1 MAEEETDAPPEDAG
15 ACELISPAAQK
26 LLDEKDK
33 KIEGL
38 TNDIKRLQADFDNSR
53 KRNEKEWNERVRFA
67 NQRLVSDLLMVLDSF
82 DKAMEDADKGCDLDC
97 LREGVQQV
105 HRQLVQILQREGLKE
120 IDTKG
125 KFDPFLH
132 EAVMREEKEDAEDG
146 KILEVY
152 QKGYALGHHALRPAK
167 VKVAKRKEP
176 EEAPSEEPP
185 KAESKPKAKAPE
197 KSYEVK

>member
-1 MAEEETDAPPEDAG
+1 MAQEETETPSEEAG
-15 ACELISPAAQK
+15 ASDLVSPAAQK
-26 LLDEKDK
+26 MLDEKDK

-38 TNDIKRLQADFDNSR
+38 TNDMRRLQADFENFK

-82 DKAMEDADKGCDLDC
+82 DKAMEDVDKGSDVDC
-97 LREGVQQV
+97 LKEGMQQV
-105 HRQLVQILQREGLKE
+105 HRQFVQILQKEGLKE

-132 EAVMREEKEDAEDG
+132 EAVMREEKEDTEDG
-146 KILEVY
+146 RILEVF
-152 QKGYALGHHALRPAK
+152 QKGYALGKHALRPAK

-176 EEAPSEEPP
+176 NEVPIEEPP
-185 KAESKPKAKAPE
+185 KAEGKSKTQAPE
-197 KSYEVK
+197 RSYEVK

>member
-1 MAEEETDAPPEDAG
+1 MAQEETETPSEETG
-15 ACELISPAAQK
+15 TCELVSPAAQK
-26 LLDEKDK
+26 KLDEKDK

-38 TNDIKRLQADFDNSR
+38 TNDIKRLQADFDNFK

-82 DKAMEDADKGCDLDC
+82 DKAMEDGDKGCDLDC
-97 LREGVQQV
+97 LKEGMQQV
-105 HRQLVQILQREGLKE
+105 HRQLVQILQKEGLKE

-146 KILEVY
+146 KILEVF
-152 QKGYALGHHALRPAK
+152 QKGYALGQHALRPAK
-167 VKVAKRKEP
+167 VKVARKKEP
-176 EEAPSEEPP
+176 KEPP
-185 KAESKPKAKAPE
+185 EAENRSNAKAPE